1 MFKGGYVV
9 YSNAAKIIVLGVEQ
23 TCIDSYG
30 AVSTET
36 AGQMATNVMKKFG
49 TDYGLSVTGIAGP
62 GGGTN
67 EKPVG
72 LVYIGLAD
80 SSKTEVREYKF
91 GTDRKR
97 NKVRT
102 SQEALNWLRITLQN
116 D

>member
-1 MFKGGYVV
+1 MFKVGLVV
-9 YSNAAKIIVLGVEQ
+9 YSNAAKFMVLGVNQ
-23 TCIDSYG
+23 MCIDSYG

-36 AGQMATNVMKKFG
+36 AEQMATNVMEKFG

-62 GGGTN
+62 GGGTD

-72 LVYIGLAD
+72 LGYIGLAD
-80 SSKTEVREYKF
+80 SSKTEVKEYKF

-102 SQEALNWLRITLQN
+102 SQEGLNWLRVTLQN

>member
-1 MFKGGYVV
+1 MA
-9 YSNAAKIIVLGVEQ
+9 S
-23 TCIDSYG
+23 
-30 AVSTET
+30 STET
-36 AGQMATNVMKKFG
+36 AEQMATNVMEKFG

-67 EKPVG
+67 KKPVG

-80 SSKTEVREYKF
+80 SSKTEVKDYKF
-91 GTDRKR
+91 GMDRKR

-102 SQEALNWLRITLQN
+102 SQEALNWLRVTLKN

>member
-1 MFKGGYVV
+1 MFKGGLVV
-9 YSNAAKIIVLGVEQ
+9 YSNAAKFMVLGVKQ

-36 AGQMATNVMKKFG
+36 AEQMATNVMEKFG

-62 GGGTN
+62 GGGAD

-102 SQEALNWLRITLQN
+102 SQEALNWLRVALQN